1 MAEQAGQLKVDDVVD
16 IFQDPIT
23 RNKFEGRARLVKRFK
38 VRSTTP
44 RIEDWEVRFYRSLV
58 KLFVGVLWFFRQAQF

>member
-23 RNKFEGRARLVKRFK
+23 RNKFEGRASLVKKIK

-44 RIEDWEVRFYRSLV
+44 RIEDWEVRFLQEPGETFRRSIMV
-58 KLFVGVLWFFRQAQF
+58 F